1 MARPWTPPPLCSPS
15 SCLGRVQ
22 TDQKLKWILK
32 TLTAGGC
39 QGTALFTAEWQ
50 VLSWRESWG
59 SWGWERG
66 VTRSELHN
74 PLFPAC
80 SSEQES
86 KTPQSPACSHF
97 QGWDSTVQRLKDRS
111 MRVRRIFFSVCWSC
125 ITVLVFLLR
134 TMFKD
139 SFPGGPGNNSLEEIS
154 WGSAKETRHGL
165 EWEGPQ
171 AVDGHCANFQ
181 WPNELCARHLVS
193 TCLSRYINLY
203 LYLSSPFYVSS
214 LWFSQ

>member
-1 MARPWTPPPLCSPS
+1 MFTFSGLGQHSAKTQGPFHEGEENILLCLLILYHSASLSPQDH
-15 SCLGRVQ
+15 VQ
-22 TDQKLKWILK
+22 
-32 TLTAGGC
+32 
-39 QGTALFTAEWQ
+39 
-50 VLSWRESWG
+50 
-59 SWGWERG
+59 
-66 VTRSELHN
+66 
-74 PLFPAC
+74 
-80 SSEQES
+80 
-86 KTPQSPACSHF
+86 
-97 QGWDSTVQRLKDRS
+97 
-111 MRVRRIFFSVCWSC
+111 
-125 ITVLVFLLR
+125 
-134 TMFKD
+134 D

-214 LWFSQ
+214 LILTIKMIPTHYHFTDKETKGHIDESIHAEMMLAG